1 MLEKSQIPDH
11 GEIEVIDL
19 DEEKKLDKKIC
30 PLCNNVCV
38 RSLDTIL
45 LLKCTHCDILYK
57 QYTGYTRFYAS
68 KC

>member
-1 MLEKSQIPDH
+1 MLEKSQISDH

-57 QYTGYTRFYAS
+57 
-68 KC
+68 